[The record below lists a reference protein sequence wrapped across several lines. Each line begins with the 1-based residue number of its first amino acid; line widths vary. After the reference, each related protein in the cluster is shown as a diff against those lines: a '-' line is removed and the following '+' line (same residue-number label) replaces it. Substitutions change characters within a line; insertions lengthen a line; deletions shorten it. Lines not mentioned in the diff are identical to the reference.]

1 MPLKAQGTASVSN
14 KLLAATLNH
23 RDYFYASLQQLV
35 NKMQFT
41 GALAETINIDLSTN
55 ISMATLSMLLL
66 CGEDW
71 LRVCY

>member
-1 MPLKAQGTASVSN
+1 MPLEAQGTASVSN
-14 KLLAATLNH
+14 KLLATTLNH
-23 RDYFYASLQQLV
+23 CDYFYASLQQLV

-41 GALAETINIDLSTN
+41 GALAETSNIVLSTN